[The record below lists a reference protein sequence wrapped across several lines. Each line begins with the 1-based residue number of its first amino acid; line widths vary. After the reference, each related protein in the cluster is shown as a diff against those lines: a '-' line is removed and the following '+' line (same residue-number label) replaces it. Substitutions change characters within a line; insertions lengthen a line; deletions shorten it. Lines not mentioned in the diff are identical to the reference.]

1 MAAGRT
7 YLGIPRE
14 LIPWAPTIDPDAC
27 IGCGDCLEM
36 CPNGVFALDEDEGK
50 IKVAAPDNCVVL
62 CDKCGPSCATEAIS
76 FPDKDETKRVLQR
89 LLRELREPTLAA
101 AAHGGAP

>member
-14 LIPWAPTIDPDAC
+14 RIPWAPTIDPDAC

-36 CPNGVFALDEDEGK
+36 CPNSVFVLDEDEGK
-50 IKVAAPDNCVVL
+50 MKVAAPGNCVVL
-62 CDKCGPSCATEAIS
+62 CDKCGPSCATGAIT
-76 FPDKDETKRVLQR
+76 FPDKDETKRLLQR
-89 LLRELREPTLAA
+89 LLREARGAAPPAPAEGGLA
-101 AAHGGAP
+101 